1 MRIFRRRE
9 DSLRFG
15 LSFFLILG
23 AVLGTVFC
31 NGMREEMKLDLC
43 ILGRQLISETTLSR
57 IRTSDLFLR
66 IWPKRLWILAVLCVL
81 VSTRF
86 SGLFLL
92 LISGYLGGSVSMF
105 LCPLTMEYG
114 IWSPWKFLLLMFPQC
129 IVYGLLSYVLLWWM
143 PLQGKRLT
151 GISVLL
157 FCVGIT
163 LGAVLE
169 SLINPWFL
177 QFL

>member
-1 MRIFRRRE
+1 MRIFKRRE

-23 AVLGTVFC
+23 AVLGAVFC
-31 NGMREEMKLDLC
+31 NGMKEEMKLDLC
-43 ILGRQLISETTLSR
+43 VLGSQMISETTLSR
-57 IRTSDLFLR
+57 IRASDLFLR

-86 SGLFLL
+86 SVSFLF
-92 LISGYLGGSVSMF
+92 LISGYLGWSVSMF

-114 IWSPWKFLLLMFPQC
+114 IWSLWKFSLLMFPQC
-129 IVYGLLSYVLLWWM
+129 IIYGLLSYVLLWWI
-143 PLQGKRLT
+143 PSKGKRLT
-151 GISVLL
+151 GMSVLL
-157 FCVGIT
+157 FGAGIT